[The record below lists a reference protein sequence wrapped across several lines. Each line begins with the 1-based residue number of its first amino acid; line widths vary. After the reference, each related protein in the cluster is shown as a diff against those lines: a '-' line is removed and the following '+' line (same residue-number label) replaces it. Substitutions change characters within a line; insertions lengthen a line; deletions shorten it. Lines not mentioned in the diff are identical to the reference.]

1 MRNRFGYILSEI
13 SRGAEGFVCEWLQTR
28 GWTVVARNFRTRRAE
43 IDIIAKNSGILAFVE
58 VKFASDGSTTMPLE
72 KIDIRKQTRIT
83 RAAAFYLMKHNSQD
97 QIRFD
102 VAVVR
107 GTPSEFRMDTYLEDA
122 FRPEPL

>member
-1 MRNRFGYILSEI
+1 MRSRFGYVLSEI

-28 GWTVVARNFRTRRAE
+28 GWTVIARNFRTRRAE
-43 IDIIAKNSGILAFVE
+43 IDIIAKNNGILAFVE
-58 VKFASDGSTTMPLE
+58 VKFASDGSRTMPLE
-72 KIDIRKQTRIT
+72 KIDSKKQAKIAH
-83 RAAAFYLMKHNSQD
+83 AAGFYLMKHNSQD

-107 GTPSEFRMDTYLEDA
+107 GTPTEFRMATYLEDA

>member
-1 MRNRFGYILSEI
+1 MSDI
-13 SRGAEGFVCEWLQTR
+13 SRGAEGFVCEWLQAR

-43 IDIIAKNSGILAFVE
+43 VDIIAKSNGILAFVE

-72 KIDIRKQTRIT
+72 KIDSKKQARIIH
-83 RAAAFYLMKHNSQD
+83 AAGFYLAKHDPQD

-107 GTPSEFRMDTYLEDA
+107 GTSSEFRMDTYLEDA

>member
-1 MRNRFGYILSEI
+1 M
-13 SRGAEGFVCEWLQTR
+13 GAERFVCEWLQTR
-28 GWTVVARNFRTRRAE
+28 GWTVIERNFRTRRSE
-43 IDIIAKNSGILAFVE
+43 IDIIAKNNGILIFVE
-58 VKFASDGSTTMPLE
+58 VKFASDGSRTMPLE
-72 KIDIRKQTRIT
+72 KIDLKKQTRIT

-107 GTPSEFRMDTYLEDA
+107 GTSSEFRMATYLEDA

>member
-1 MRNRFGYILSEI
+1 MSEI
-13 SRGAEGFVCEWLQTR
+13 SRGAEGFVCDWLLTR
-28 GWTVVARNFRTRRAE
+28 GWTVIARNFRTRRAE

-58 VKFASDGSTTMPLE
+58 VKFASDGSATMPLE
-72 KIDIRKQTRIT
+72 KIDSNKQTRIT

-107 GTPSEFRMDTYLEDA
+107 GMPSEFRMDTYLEDA